1 MGARLVFGVLG
12 PLEVRLDGAAV
23 RVGGPRQRALL
34 GLLLCHANRVVS
46 RDQLIEE
53 LLGDQPAATAERM
66 LRVQV
71 SRLRKALADGNGEP
85 RLLAR
90 PPGYL
95 LRVEDGELDLHAF
108 EQQVA
113 AGRQAL
119 ADGDPARAAGLLR
132 EAESLWRGRPL
143 ADLEFESFARLEVR
157 RLEALRMQVVED
169 RIDAELALGRHAVV
183 CPELEQL
190 VAEHP
195 LRERLRGQLMVALY
209 RCGRQADALETY
221 RAGRSLL
228 VEELAVEPGPQ
239 LKKLQLAVLEQD
251 AALDLPPAAVP
262 AGQPATGPAG
272 RPADQAAPGPRRRGG
287 PPPAGLA
294 AAGLAGPCWRSA

>member
-12 PLEVRLDGAAV
+12 PLEVRLDDAAV

-53 LLGDQPAATAERM
+53 LLGDQPAAAADRM

-71 SRLRKALADGNGEP
+71 SRLRKALDDGNGNGEP

-143 ADLEFESFARLEVR
+143 ADLEFESIR
-157 RLEALRMQVVED
+157 
-169 RIDAELALGRHAVV
+169 
-183 CPELEQL
+183 
-190 VAEHP
+190 
-195 LRERLRGQLMVALY
+195 
-209 RCGRQADALETY
+209 
-221 RAGRSLL
+221 
-228 VEELAVEPGPQ
+228 
-239 LKKLQLAVLEQD
+239 
-251 AALDLPPAAVP
+251 P
-262 AGQPATGPAG
+262 AGGAAARDAPPAG
-272 RPADQAAPGPRRRGG
+272 RRGPDRRG
-287 PPPAGLA
+287 AGSS
-294 AAGLAGPCWRSA
+294 AGTLPCAPSSSSSSRSIRCASGCAGS